1 MNQRLNTRTPGL
13 TRSLIAAALLATTG
27 LAAQAHQ
34 VWLEHSGSQA
44 KLHFGEYND
53 NVRETS
59 PGLLDKF
66 KGVPV
71 LEQTVAGATQRVEG
85 QLTKEAFTYT
95 TAPNAETLF
104 ADAAYPLI
112 DRTKANLPP
121 LLWKPTARWVAS
133 LAKPVAPTAA
143 LDLVPTGKPGQ
154 LKVVFHGAPLPKAK
168 VELVSPSGWA
178 REATSGD
185 DGTVTFALP
194 WKGQYVAEVK
204 HSDKTPGEAQGQ
216 KYGEVSHLITL
227 SFVQAEGMAS
237 PALPAGH
244 AH

>member
-1 MNQRLNTRTPGL
+1 MQRGELLFQFLCAAAADERVDAPGL
-13 TRSLIAAALLATTG
+13 RVVQHLDLLWQGGQNVPDGTYTAAA
-27 LAAQAHQ
+27 
-34 VWLEHSGSQA
+34 
-44 KLHFGEYND
+44 
-53 NVRETS
+53 
-59 PGLLDKF
+59 
-66 KGVPV
+66 
-71 LEQTVAGATQRVEG
+71 
-85 QLTKEAFTYT
+85 
-95 TAPNAETLF
+95 NAETLF

-227 SFVQAEGMAS
+227 SFVHTEGMAS
-237 PALPAGH
+237 PALPAAH

>member
-1 MNQRLNTRTPGL
+1 M
-13 TRSLIAAALLATTG
+13 
-27 LAAQAHQ
+27 
-34 VWLEHSGSQA
+34 
-44 KLHFGEYND
+44 
-53 NVRETS
+53 
-59 PGLLDKF
+59 
-66 KGVPV
+66 
-71 LEQTVAGATQRVEG
+71 EG

-154 LKVVFHGAPLPKAK
+154 LKVVFNGAPLPKAK

>member
-1 MNQRLNTRTPGL
+1 MNQRLNTRATGL

-71 LEQTVAGATQRVEG
+71 LEQSVAGAKQRVEG

-95 TAPNAETLF
+95 TAANAETLF

-227 SFVQAEGMAS
+227 SFVQSEGMAS
-237 PALPAGH
+237 PALPAAH

>member
-34 VWLEHSGSQA
+34 VWLEHSGGEA

-53 NVRETS
+53 NLRETS
-59 PGLLDKF
+59 PGRLDKF
-66 KGVPV
+66 SGVPV
-71 LEQTVAGATQRVEG
+71 LEQTVAGAKQRVEG

-95 TAPNAETLF
+95 TAANAETLF

-133 LAKPVAPTAA
+133 LAKPVAPTAT

-154 LKVVFHGAPLPKAK
+154 LKVVFNGAPLPK
-168 VELVSPSGWA
+168 
-178 REATSGD
+178 
-185 DGTVTFALP
+185 
-194 WKGQYVAEVK
+194 KGQYVAEVK

-237 PALPAGH
+237 PAMPAGH

>member
-1 MNQRLNTRTPGL
+1 M
-13 TRSLIAAALLATTG
+13 
-27 LAAQAHQ
+27 
-34 VWLEHSGSQA
+34 WLEHSGSQA

-66 KGVPV
+66 RGVPV

-95 TAPNAETLF
+95 TAANAETSVCRRCLP
-104 ADAAYPLI
+104 ADRPHQGQPA
-112 DRTKANLPP
+112 P

-154 LKVVFHGAPLPKAK
+154 LKVVFHGARCPRPRWNWCPLRLGA
-168 VELVSPSGWA
+168 
-178 REATSGD
+178 
-185 DGTVTFALP
+185 
-194 WKGQYVAEVK
+194 
-204 HSDKTPGEAQGQ
+204 
-216 KYGEVSHLITL
+216 
-227 SFVQAEGMAS
+227 
-237 PALPAGH
+237 
-244 AH
+244 

>member
-1 MNQRLNTRTPGL
+1 MNQRLNTRATGL

-133 LAKPVAPTAA
+133 LAKPVAPTAT

-154 LKVVFHGAPLPKAK
+154 LKVVFHGAPA
-168 VELVSPSGWA
+168 
-178 REATSGD
+178 
-185 DGTVTFALP
+185 
-194 WKGQYVAEVK
+194 
-204 HSDKTPGEAQGQ
+204 AQGQ
-216 KYGEVSHLITL
+216 G
-227 SFVQAEGMAS
+227 G
-237 PALPAGH
+237 AGVPLRLG
-244 AH
+244 A

>member
-1 MNQRLNTRTPGL
+1 MNQRLNTRATGL

-143 LDLVPTGKPGQ
+143 LDLVPTGKPGE
-154 LKVVFHGAPLPKAK
+154 LKVVYQGAPLPKAK
-168 VELVSPSGWA
+168 VQLAAPSGWT
-178 REATSGD
+178 REAEAGE
-185 DGTVTFALP
+185 DGTVTFVTP

-237 PALPAGH
+237 PAMPAAH

>member
-1 MNQRLNTRTPGL
+1 MDGQLGKD
-13 TRSLIAAALLATTG
+13 AFVYATTG
-27 LAAQAHQ
+27 
-34 VWLEHSGSQA
+34 
-44 KLHFGEYND
+44 
-53 NVRETS
+53 S
-59 PGLLDKF
+59 PD
-66 KGVPV
+66 
-71 LEQTVAGATQRVEG
+71 
-85 QLTKEAFTYT
+85 
-95 TAPNAETLF
+95 TLF
-104 ADAAYPLI
+104 ATPTYPVI
-112 DRTKANLPP
+112 DRSKRNLPAVY
-121 LLWKPTARWVAS
+121 WQAAARWVAS

>member
-1 MNQRLNTRTPGL
+1 MNQRLNTRATGL

-71 LEQTVAGATQRVEG
+71 LEQTVEGAKQRVEG

-216 KYGEVSHLITL
+216 KYGEVSYLITL
-227 SFVQAEGMAS
+227 SFVQTEGMAS
-237 PALPAGH
+237 PAMPAGH